1 MSKPKKDVRTKAQKQ
16 IPDFVEVVDALGVP
30 ELEKRLNTLAKQA
43 EEVESSKEND
53 EGLEEAKQVASE
65 LAAPY
70 RDAKKEI
77 RLKTR
82 YIIQLIGE
90 KGGDTEKTV

>member
-1 MSKPKKDVRTKAQKQ
+1 MKKPKKDVRQKAQKQ
-16 IPDFVEVVDALGVP
+16 LPDFVEVVDALGVD

-43 EEVESSKEND
+43 EEVESAKEAD
-53 EGLEEAKQVASE
+53 EALEEAKQAVSE
-65 LAAPY
+65 LGAPY
-70 RDAKKEI
+70 RDAKKDI

>member
-1 MSKPKKDVRTKAQKQ
+1 MSKPKKDVRLKAQKQ
-16 IPDFVEVVDALGVP
+16 IPDFVEVVDALDVDS
-30 ELEKRLNTLAKQA
+30 LEKRLNTLAKQA
-43 EEVESSKEND
+43 EEVESAKEND
-53 EGLEEAKQVASE
+53 EALEEAKEQVAEMS
-65 LAAPY
+65 APY

>member
-16 IPDFVEVVDALGVP
+16 IPDFVEVVDALGLP
-30 ELEKRLNTLAKQA
+30 DLEKRLNTLAKQA
-43 EEVESSKEND
+43 EEVESAKESD
-53 EGLEEAKQVASE
+53 EALEDAKNAVSE
-65 LAAPY
+65 LGAPY